1 MAAFDNPE
9 FYKNKRLGYSNYY
22 NFSSIYLG
30 KDVDGYIRVPR
41 GLREQI
47 MEACDKAGIAVEVS
61 DQREKGRPI
70 RAAFNGDLRL
80 RQSLAAQALLAYSDG
95 VLSAATAFGRLWSA
109 VT

>member
-1 MAAFDNPE
+1 MVLSDGVYVDALNITPRLQNQIRSMAAFDNPE

-61 DQREKGRPI
+61 DQREKG
-70 RAAFNGDLRL
+70 L
-80 RQSLAAQALLAYSDG
+80 SLIHI
-95 VLSAATAFGRLWSA
+95 
-109 VT
+109 